1 MNKKIR
7 QKTSKGDVAI
17 SMNRERSALIISE
30 EIEGSNLIG
39 AVLRNLGYQI
49 KSSDS
54 IGKAYKSYNN
64 QSLVIFY
71 SISSKETIIEF
82 LRKFNKKKN
91 HEKVSKYLVIGS
103 LDSEVL
109 NRYVDFNIS
118 SPLNSNEYT

>member
-71 SISSKETIIEF
+71 SISSKETII
-82 LRKFNKKKN
+82 
-91 HEKVSKYLVIGS
+91 
-103 LDSEVL
+103 
-109 NRYVDFNIS
+109 
-118 SPLNSNEYT
+118 